1 MHKKYIVRLTEEERS
16 CLEALIAAGT
26 TPARTQTH
34 ARILLKADC
43 APAGP
48 AWPDHTISEALEVS
62 LPTVQRVRQTLVLDG
77 FDAALH
83 RKRPPARLRKLDGQQ
98 EAHLIALACTTP
110 PDGQKRW
117 SLRLLTKRF
126 VELEEDASVGR
137 ETVRQI
143 LKKTSSSRG

>member
-1 MHKKYIVRLTEEERS
+1 MQKKDVVRLTEEERR
-16 CLEALIAAGT
+16 CLESLIATGT

-43 APAGP
+43 APDGP
-48 AWPDHTISEALEVS
+48 GWPDHAISEALEVS

-83 RKRPPARLRKLDGQQ
+83 RKRPPARPRKLDGQQ
-98 EAHLIALACTTP
+98 EAHLSALACRTP
-110 PDGQKRW
+110 PDGHQRW
-117 SLRLLTKRF
+117 SLRLLTERF
-126 VELEEDASVGR
+126 VALEDGDPVGR

-143 LKKTSSSRG
+143 LKKTSSNRG